1 MYLTTD
7 TKENLKDPEEE
18 GENHWRKVSRGGD
31 HVSIKWIQE
40 IHLIKKQFS
49 SSKIGTSEE
58 KNVE

>member
-49 SSKIGTSEE
+49 SSKIGT
-58 KNVE
+58 